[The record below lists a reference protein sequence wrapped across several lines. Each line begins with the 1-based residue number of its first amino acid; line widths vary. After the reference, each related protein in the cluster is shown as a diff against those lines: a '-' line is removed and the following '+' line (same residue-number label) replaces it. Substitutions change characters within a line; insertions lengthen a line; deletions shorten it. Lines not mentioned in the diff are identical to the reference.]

1 MAILLTLR
9 RLVYTKDTRYF
20 SLASRRFA
28 LYSDL
33 WADKKRDAFGWY
45 SGYEVDYRSRPGVGV
60 LLFQGEI
67 VKWRY

>member
-20 SLASRRFA
+20 SLADRHYA
-28 LYSDL
+28 LYNAL
-33 WADKKRDAFGWY
+33 WTTKERDAFGWY
-45 SGYEVDYRSRPGVGV
+45 SGYGVDYRSRPGVGV
-60 LLFQGEI
+60 LRFRGEV